1 MLPPPAVP
9 PLYAHRLGRAYG
21 PDSSAAALRGA
32 LAGGPLAGVETDV
45 CLTADGDLVCLHDP
59 LLGIGTTLE
68 GWAHQRSAAAIC
80 NGRLRDATGAPT
92 SERPLR
98 LGDLLELV
106 AGSELGVQVE
116 IKAHADSALARRT
129 AATLCDRY
137 RGHPARKGMEV
148 LSFHADACAVAAA
161 HGFRARL
168 VAWADYTPEALAA
181 WAVRRGIFGVAL
193 EHFMLSASLVRPL
206 RLAGLSVTVGTVNR
220 IELLERSLA
229 FAPDAVCTDRPHELR
244 AEWASRQALAAGA
257 AA

>member
-1 MLPPPAVP
+1 VAPPVLP

-21 PDSSAAALRGA
+21 PDSSAAALQRA

-45 CLTADGDLVCLHDP
+45 CLTADGELVCLHDP

-68 GWAHQRSAAAIC
+68 GWAHERSAAAIC
-80 NGRLRDATGAPT
+80 NGRLRDAAGAPT

-98 LGDLLELV
+98 LGELLELV
-106 AGSELGVQVE
+106 AADALRVQVE
-116 IKAHADSALARRT
+116 VKAHADSALARRT
-129 AATLCDRY
+129 AATLCHRY
-137 RGHPARKGMEV
+137 RGHPARERIEV

-181 WAVRRGIFGVAL
+181 WAVRHRVFGVAL
-193 EHFMLSASLVRPL
+193 EHFLLSAAVVRPL
-206 RLAGLSVTVGTVNR
+206 RLAGLSLTVGTVNR
-220 IELLERSLA
+220 VELLERTLA

-244 AEWASRQALAAGA
+244 AEWASRHAVPASA

>member
-1 MLPPPAVP
+1 MLYRHALP

-32 LAGGPLAGVETDV
+32 RAGGPMAGIETDV

-59 LLGIGTTLE
+59 LLAIGTTLE
-68 GWAHQRSAAAIC
+68 GWAHERSAAAIC
-80 NGRLRDATGAPT
+80 NGRLRDAAGAAT

-98 LGDLLELV
+98 LGDLLGLV
-106 AGSELGVQVE
+106 AGTELWVQAE

-129 AATLCDRY
+129 AAILCHRY
-137 RGHPARKGMEV
+137 RRHPARRRMEV

-168 VAWADYTPEALAA
+168 VAWADYTPEALAS
-181 WAVRRGIFGVAL
+181 WAVRLGVFGVAV
-193 EHFMLSASLVRPL
+193 EHFMLSAALVRPL
-206 RLAGLSVTVGTVNR
+206 RRAGLSVTVGTVNR
-220 IELLERSLA
+220 IELLERTLT

>member
-1 MLPPPAVP
+1 VAPPVLP

-21 PDSSAAALRGA
+21 PDSSAAALQRA

-45 CLTADGDLVCLHDP
+45 CLTADGELVCLHDP

-68 GWAHQRSAAAIC
+68 GWAHERSAAAIC
-80 NGRLRDATGAPT
+80 NGRLRDASGAPT

-98 LGDLLELV
+98 LGELLELV
-106 AGSELGVQVE
+106 AADALRVQVE
-116 IKAHADSALARRT
+116 VKAHADSALARRT
-129 AATLCDRY
+129 AATLCHRY
-137 RGHPARKGMEV
+137 RGHPAREHIEV

-168 VAWADYTPEALAA
+168 VAWADYTPEALAT
-181 WAVRRGIFGVAL
+181 WAVRHGVFGVAL
-193 EHFMLSASLVRPL
+193 EHFLLSPALVRPL

-220 IELLERSLA
+220 VEMLESTLA

-244 AEWASRQALAAGA
+244 AEWSSRHALAAGA